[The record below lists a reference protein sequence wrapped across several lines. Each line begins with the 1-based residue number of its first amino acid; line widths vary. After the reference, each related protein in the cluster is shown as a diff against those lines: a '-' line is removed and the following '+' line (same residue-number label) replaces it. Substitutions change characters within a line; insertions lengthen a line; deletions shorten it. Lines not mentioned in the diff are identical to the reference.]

1 MRIPVLRSKL
11 RCVDMFSLS
20 ESRSVMAA
28 NCLTGSCMNGVDMV
42 VGYSKSATKDN
53 VMMIIGRLL
62 VVQKGDLLQ
71 RKDFGL
77 CHAL

>member
-1 MRIPVLRSKL
+1 
-11 RCVDMFSLS
+11 
-20 ESRSVMAA
+20 
-28 NCLTGSCMNGVDMV
+28 MV

>member
-1 MRIPVLRSKL
+1 
-11 RCVDMFSLS
+11 
-20 ESRSVMAA
+20 
-28 NCLTGSCMNGVDMV
+28 MV

-71 RKDFGL
+71 RQDFGL